1 MLALSLPT
9 NMRAIMLPELE
20 QFRAFPARGP
30 EGMHAADINKRAAAI
45 ECYLDLRAEELPPC
59 EIVWTSYK
67 KELGIYQGA
76 LEHKEAYAKAF
87 LRTLSLR
94 DYDVSKMVT
103 VLNALVSECS
113 SIAADART
121 MIETELRAKINI

>member
-1 MLALSLPT
+1 MRSAHLHAPRLRPLA
-9 NMRAIMLPELE
+9 
-20 QFRAFPARGP
+20 AFACARP
-30 EGMHAADINKRAAAI
+30 DKIAQ
-45 ECYLDLRAEELPPC
+45 LPPC